1 MQYPDKIK
9 LIIFDFDGTIA
20 DCCGLHQHAFRV
32 AFETLLPDATY
43 DEASLEGLPTREKMR
58 RLSSTGLVFDH
69 TEFNRIKQHLTL
81 TNLDQYISVNPLLNH
96 QLKRLSLTAPLAVCT
111 NATAKF
117 IYQSLERME
126 CSEYF
131 SRINT
136 ATNFPAK
143 PDPYTFVE
151 AMGHFS
157 ANHNSTVIFEDSPVG
172 LECAR
177 KVCRHVVQVTD
188 VADTIEKMKDIK

>member
-1 MQYPDKIK
+1 MHNDIK

-20 DCCGLHQHAFRV
+20 DCKGLHQYAFRT
-32 AFETLLPDATY
+32 AFETVLPGETY
-43 DEASLEGLPTREKMR
+43 DEESLEGLPTREKMR

-81 TNLDQYISVNPLLNH
+81 TNLDQYIEINPELNTE
-96 QLKRLSLTAPLAVCT
+96 LKRLSSIAPLALCT

-117 IYQSLERME
+117 IYHSLDRME
-126 CSEYF
+126 CREYF

-157 ANHNSTVIFEDSPVG
+157 ANHRSTVIFEDSPVG

-177 KVCRHVVQVTD
+177 KVCRNVIAVTD
-188 VADTIEKMKDIK
+188 VADTINRMKDIK

>member
-1 MQYPDKIK
+1 MIPR

-32 AFETLLPDATY
+32 AFETLLPGESY
-43 DEASLEGLPTREKMR
+43 DERSLEGLPTREKMR
-58 RLSSTGLVFDH
+58 RLSSTGHVFDH

-81 TNLDQYISVNPLLNH
+81 TNLHQYIQVNPDLNH
-96 QLKRLSLTAPLAVCT
+96 QLKRLSGIAPLALCT
-111 NATAKF
+111 NATAPF
-117 IYQSLERME
+117 IYQSLRIME
-126 CSEYF
+126 CRDYF

-136 ATNFPAK
+136 ATTFPAK
-143 PDPYTFVE
+143 PDPYTFIE

-157 ANHNSTVIFEDSPVG
+157 ANHGNTTIFEDSPVG

-177 KVCRHVVQVTD
+177 KVCRDVRAVTD
-188 VADTIEKMKDIK
+188 VADTVLKMKDIK